1 MTRVMV
7 TGANGRM
14 GRQVVQAVGDA
25 PDMEVVAQADP
36 EIIPDGVTLFTSV
49 EEALAATKPD
59 VAVDFT
65 IPAVAFET
73 VGACLRAGVHC
84 VVGTTGMTDGQ
95 MADLTDLAQSGDAN
109 LVVAANFAVGAVLMM
124 RFAELAAPFFDT
136 AEIIELHHDQ
146 KVDAPSGTA
155 VTTAQRMAAASADW
169 AADPTQH
176 EVYPGA
182 RGGVGPAGIHVHAVR
197 MRGMVAHQEVILGAQ
212 GQSLTIRQDSY
223 DRASFMPG
231 VVLAC
236 KRVGEFRGLT
246 LGLDALLGV

>member
-95 MADLTDLAQSGDAN
+95 MAELTDLAQSGDAN

-124 RFAELAAPFFDT
+124 RFAEEASRFMQS
-136 AEIIELHHDQ
+136 AEIVELHHHG
-146 KVDAPSGTA
+146 KLDAPSGTA
-155 VTTAQRMAAASADW
+155 AHTAELMHGDV
-169 AADPTQH
+169 P
-176 EVYPGA
+176 
-182 RGGVGPAGIHVHAVR
+182 IHSVR
-197 MRGMVAHQEVILGAQ
+197 LPGMVAHQEVILG
-212 GQSLTIRQDSY
+212 GLGETLSIRHDSLSREC
-223 DRASFMPG
+223 FMPG
-231 VVLAC
+231 VLMAVRAVPD
-236 KRVGEFRGLT
+236 RPGLT
-246 LGLDALLGV
+246 RGIAPLMFG

>member
-65 IPAVAFET
+65 IPAAAFET

-124 RFAELAAPFFDT
+124 RFAEEASRFMES
-136 AEIIELHHDQ
+136 AEIVELHHHG
-146 KVDAPSGTA
+146 KLDAPSGTA
-155 VTTAQRMAAASADW
+155 AHTAEMMHGDV
-169 AADPTQH
+169 P
-176 EVYPGA
+176 
-182 RGGVGPAGIHVHAVR
+182 IHSVR
-197 MRGMVAHQEVILGAQ
+197 LPGMVAHQEVILG
-212 GQSLTIRQDSY
+212 GLGETLSIRHDSLSREC
-223 DRASFMPG
+223 FMPG
-231 VVLAC
+231 VLMAVRAVPD
-236 KRVGEFRGLT
+236 RPGLT
-246 LGLDALLGV
+246 RGIAPLMFG

>member
-124 RFAELAAPFFDT
+124 RFAEEASRFMQS
-136 AEIIELHHDQ
+136 AEIVELHHHG
-146 KVDAPSGTA
+146 KLDAPSGTA
-155 VTTAQRMAAASADW
+155 AHTAEMMHGDV
-169 AADPTQH
+169 P
-176 EVYPGA
+176 
-182 RGGVGPAGIHVHAVR
+182 IHSVR
-197 MRGMVAHQEVILGAQ
+197 LPGMVAHQEVILG
-212 GQSLTIRQDSY
+212 GLGETLSIRHDSLSREC
-223 DRASFMPG
+223 FMPG
-231 VVLAC
+231 VLMAVRAVPD
-236 KRVGEFRGLT
+236 RPGLT
-246 LGLDALLGV
+246 RGIAPLMFG

>member
-49 EEALAATKPD
+49 EEALAASKPD

-95 MADLTDLAQSGDAN
+95 MAELTDLAQSGDAN

-124 RFAELAAPFFDT
+124 RFAEEASRFMQS
-136 AEIIELHHDQ
+136 AEIVELHHHG
-146 KVDAPSGTA
+146 KLDAPSGTA
-155 VTTAQRMAAASADW
+155 AHTAELMHGDV
-169 AADPTQH
+169 P
-176 EVYPGA
+176 
-182 RGGVGPAGIHVHAVR
+182 IHSVR
-197 MRGMVAHQEVILGAQ
+197 LPGMVAHQEVILG
-212 GQSLTIRQDSY
+212 GLGETLSIRHDSLSREC
-223 DRASFMPG
+223 FMPG
-231 VVLAC
+231 VLMAVRAVPD
-236 KRVGEFRGLT
+236 RPGLT
-246 LGLDALLGV
+246 RGIAPLMFG